1 MRRTVVLAVALCA
14 ASALLAAC
22 APKSSVE
29 DGTVAR
35 TSAPDGSYATASA
48 FGVSV
53 DGLGLPFV
61 DFEGAAGWNVAIG
74 GWTNGP
80 LTRAGAP
87 YALELCA
94 STARGGHERG
104 ETVGVVIVDVDDAG
118 NWTLS
123 FDTLPGYVLLEVHGY
138 VGPTDLP
145 LVRRG
150 DRAMPVTDPSG
161 YPEEASF
168 AFDSRVSE
176 TALVADSRD
185 DEVSVIVNAVVVA
198 LPTIRGR

>member
-1 MRRTVVLAVALCA
+1 MKRSVVLAMALLA
-14 ASALLAAC
+14 ASALVAAC
-22 APKSSVE
+22 ACRSSVE
-29 DGTVAR
+29 DAAVA
-35 TSAPDGSYATASA
+35 SPIAAGAPYATASA

-61 DFEGAAGWNVAIG
+61 DFEGAAGWNFAIG

-87 YALELCA
+87 YALELCV
-94 STARGGHERG
+94 STVRGGYERG
-104 ETVGVVIVDVDDAG
+104 ETVGVVVVDVDDAG
-118 NWTLS
+118 YWTLS
-123 FDTLPGYVLLEVHGY
+123 LDTLPGYVLLEVHGY
-138 VGPTDLP
+138 VGSTDLP

-198 LPTIRGR
+198 LSTARGR

>member
-14 ASALLAAC
+14 ASGLLAAC
-22 APKSSVE
+22 APKSSEE
-29 DGTVAR
+29 DGTVPG
-35 TSAPDGSYATASA
+35 TSAPDAPYATASA

-61 DFEGAAGWNVAIG
+61 DFEGAAGWNVALG

-87 YALELCA
+87 YALELCV
-94 STARGGHERG
+94 STVRGGYERG
-104 ETVGVVIVDVDDAG
+104 ETVGVVVVDVDDAG
-118 NWTLS
+118 YWTLS
-123 FDTLPGYVLLEVHGY
+123 LDTLPGYVLLEVHGY
-138 VGPTDLP
+138 VGSTDLP

-150 DRAMPVTDPSG
+150 DRAMPVTDPSW

-176 TALVADSRD
+176 AALVADSRD

-198 LPTIRGR
+198 LPTIGGR